1 MNLIPESASQ
11 WWQKRDSRE
20 QNILTVF
27 FVFLIGA
34 GIYISILE
42 PIVGGYWEVQS
53 KYEKADSDYRWLQG
67 QMVILNKLKAES
79 GNVLFKSIPIQQLRE
94 NIEDELGKLKLSANI
109 DIVNRGDQE
118 LVEIEVTNAGGTQLM
133 RWLENLSNK
142 GQNIQALD
150 LENSA
155 GKLSGIILIGG

>member
-1 MNLIPESASQ
+1 MSA
-11 WWQKRDSRE
+11 D
-20 QNILTVF
+20 
-27 FVFLIGA
+27 
-34 GIYISILE
+34 
-42 PIVGGYWEVQS
+42 
-53 KYEKADSDYRWLQG
+53 
-67 QMVILNKLKAES
+67 
-79 GNVLFKSIPIQQLRE
+79 
-94 NIEDELGKLKLSANI
+94 I

-155 GKLSGIILIGG
+155 GRLSGIILIGG